1 MRVCRPLITCGG
13 ALLGFAIVDRQSNAG
28 TTAVWLTSREGARVS
43 HTNAV
48 LIAHDDDRHDA
59 KVRAL
64 TADRVV
70 VLTDGTRPPV
80 QFVHAFDV
88 REFDGLIEE
97 TLTHQQRISQAI
109 TDYKMRTRNKNLVT
123 PNFPAEP
130 KLSTAKYD
138 EPASRALAVADY
150 VAAVWMAWLA
160 SDEQRLRRTTDP
172 RTGNTPWIMP
182 EELGDPALAAFP
194 PEFAGRVKPE
204 PFA

>member
-1 MRVCRPLITCGG
+1 
-13 ALLGFAIVDRQSNAG
+13 LLGFAIVDRQPNAG

-70 VLTDGTRPPV
+70 VLTDGTTPPLDFV
-80 QFVHAFDV
+80 QALNV
-88 REFDGLIEE
+88 REFDELIDE
-97 TLTHQQRISQAI
+97 TVAHQQRISQAI
-109 TDYKMRTRNKNLVT
+109 ADYKTRTRNKNLVT

-130 KLSTAKYD
+130 KLSAPKHD
-138 EPASRALAVADY
+138 EPASRALSVADY
-150 VAAVWMAWLA
+150 VAGVWMAWLV

-172 RTGNTPWIMP
+172 RTGTTPWIMP
-182 EELGDPALAAFP
+182 EELGDPGLAAFP

-204 PFA
+204 PLA

>member
-1 MRVCRPLITCGG
+1 M
-13 ALLGFAIVDRQSNAG
+13 LGFAIVDRQPNAG

-70 VLTDGTRPPV
+70 VLTDGTTPPLDFV
-80 QFVHAFDV
+80 QALDV
-88 REFDGLIEE
+88 SEFDELIDE
-97 TLTHQQRISQAI
+97 TVAHQQRISQAI
-109 TDYKMRTRNKNLVT
+109 ADYKTRTRNKNLVT

-130 KLSTAKYD
+130 KLSAPKHD
-138 EPASRALAVADY
+138 EPASRALSVADY
-150 VAAVWMAWLA
+150 VAGVWMAWLL

-172 RTGNTPWIMP
+172 RTGTTPWIMP
-182 EELGDPALAAFP
+182 EELGDPGLAAFP

-204 PFA
+204 PLA

>member
-1 MRVCRPLITCGG
+1 M
-13 ALLGFAIVDRQSNAG
+13 LGFAIVDRQPNAG

-70 VLTDGTRPPV
+70 VLTDGTTPPLDFV
-80 QFVHAFDV
+80 QALNV
-88 REFDGLIEE
+88 REFDELIDE
-97 TLTHQQRISQAI
+97 TVAHQQRISQAI
-109 TDYKMRTRNKNLVT
+109 ADYKTRTRNKNLVT

-130 KLSTAKYD
+130 KLSAPKHD
-138 EPASRALAVADY
+138 EPASRALSVADY
-150 VAAVWMAWLA
+150 VAGVWMAWLV

-172 RTGNTPWIMP
+172 RTGTTPWIMP
-182 EELGDPALAAFP
+182 EELGDPGLAAFP

-204 PFA
+204 PLA